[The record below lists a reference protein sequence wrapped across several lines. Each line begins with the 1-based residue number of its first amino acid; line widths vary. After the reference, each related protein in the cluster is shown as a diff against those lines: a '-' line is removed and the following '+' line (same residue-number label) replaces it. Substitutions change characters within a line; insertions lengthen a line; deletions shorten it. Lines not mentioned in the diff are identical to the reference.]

1 LTVIYHSI
9 PGGCFVGMCHLSILP
24 TMFKELVKNALS
36 IISTFFRHKHFEID
50 DVLSLYQHMNW
61 LLVMH
66 KIRL

>member
-1 LTVIYHSI
+1 
-9 PGGCFVGMCHLSILP
+9 
-24 TMFKELVKNALS
+24 MFKELVKNALS